1 MLNMDE
7 LEAIRQKKMER
18 LQTMTS
24 GEVLV
29 LDDNNLAE
37 TVREHPF
44 VVLDC
49 WAEWCGPCKMVAPVI
64 EQLAKEYA
72 GRITFA
78 KLNIDENMNTAT
90 KYRISAIPTMLVFR
104 NGEMAGQIIGALPK
118 NHIEQKLQEFM

>member
-1 MLNMDE
+1 MDE

-24 GEVLV
+24 GEVLI

-37 TVREHPF
+37 IVREHPF

-64 EQLAKEYA
+64 EQLATEYA

-78 KLNIDENMNTAT
+78 KLNIDENMGTAM
-90 KYRISAIPTMLVFR
+90 KYQISAIPTMLVFR

>member
-1 MLNMDE
+1 MDE
-7 LEAIRQKKMER
+7 MEAIRQKKMER

-64 EQLAKEYA
+64 EQLATEYA

-78 KLNIDENMNTAT
+78 KLNIDENMGTAT

>member
-1 MLNMDE
+1 MDE

-78 KLNIDENMNTAT
+78 KLNIDENMGTAT

>member
-1 MLNMDE
+1 MDE

-18 LQTMTS
+18 LQTMTA

-49 WAEWCGPCKMVAPVI
+49 WAVWCGPCKMVAPVI
-64 EQLAKEYA
+64 EQLAMEYA

-78 KLNIDENMNTAT
+78 KLNIDENMDTAM
-90 KYRISAIPTMLVFR
+90 KYQISAIPTMLVFR

>member
-1 MLNMDE
+1 MDE

-24 GEVLV
+24 GEVLIM
-29 LDDNNLAE
+29 DDNNLAE

-64 EQLAKEYA
+64 EQLAVEYA

-78 KLNIDENMNTAT
+78 KLNIDENMGTAT

-118 NHIEQKLQEFM
+118 NHIEQKLQEYM

>member
-1 MLNMDE
+1 MDE

-18 LQTMTS
+18 LQTMTL

-29 LDDNNLAE
+29 LDDNTLAE
-37 TVREHPF
+37 IVREHPF

-64 EQLAKEYA
+64 EQLAVEYA

-78 KLNIDENMNTAT
+78 KLNIDENMGTAT

>member
-1 MLNMDE
+1 MDE
-7 LEAIRQKKMER
+7 LEAIRQTKMER

-37 TVREHPF
+37 IVREHPF

-64 EQLAKEYA
+64 VQLATEYA

-78 KLNIDENMNTAT
+78 KLNIDENMGTAT

>member
-1 MLNMDE
+1 MDE

-29 LDDNNLAE
+29 MDDNNLAE

-49 WAEWCGPCKMVAPVI
+49 C
-64 EQLAKEYA
+64 L
-72 GRITFA
+72 
-78 KLNIDENMNTAT
+78 
-90 KYRISAIPTMLVFR
+90 S
-104 NGEMAGQIIGALPK
+104 GADPARWL
-118 NHIEQKLQEFM
+118 HR

>member
-1 MLNMDE
+1 MDE

-29 LDDNNLAE
+29 LDDKNLAE

-64 EQLAKEYA
+64 EELAKEYA

-78 KLNIDENMNTAT
+78 KLNIDENMDTAT

>member
-1 MLNMDE
+1 MDE

-18 LQTMTS
+18 LQTMTL

-64 EQLAKEYA
+64 EQLATEYA

-78 KLNIDENMNTAT
+78 KLNIDENMGTAM
-90 KYRISAIPTMLVFR
+90 KYQISAIPTMLVFR

>member
-1 MLNMDE
+1 MDE

-24 GEVLV
+24 GEVLI
-29 LDDNNLAE
+29 LDDKNLAE
-37 TVREHPF
+37 IVREHPF

-78 KLNIDENMNTAT
+78 KLNIDENMGTAM
-90 KYRISAIPTMLVFR
+90 KYQISAIPTMLVFR
-104 NGEMAGQIIGALPK
+104 NGDMAGQIIGALPK

>member
-1 MLNMDE
+1 MDE

-29 LDDNNLAE
+29 LDDNNLEE

-78 KLNIDENMNTAT
+78 KLNIDENMGTAT

>member
-1 MLNMDE
+1 MDE

-24 GEVLV
+24 GEVLI

-64 EQLAKEYA
+64 EELAKEYA

-78 KLNIDENMNTAT
+78 KLNIDANMDTAT

-118 NHIEQKLQEFM
+118 NHIEQKLQEYM

>member
-1 MLNMDE
+1 MDE

-64 EQLAKEYA
+64 EELAKEYA

-78 KLNIDENMNTAT
+78 KLNIDENMGTAT

>member
-1 MLNMDE
+1 MDE

-64 EQLAKEYA
+64 EQLAVEYA

-78 KLNIDENMNTAT
+78 KLNIDENMGTAT

>member
-1 MLNMDE
+1 MDE

>member
-1 MLNMDE
+1 MDE

-24 GEVLV
+24 GEVLIM
-29 LDDNNLAE
+29 DDNNLAE

-64 EQLAKEYA
+64 EQLAVEYA

-78 KLNIDENMNTAT
+78 KLNIDENMGTAT

-104 NGEMAGQIIGALPK
+104 NGEMAGQIVGALPK

>member
-1 MLNMDE
+1 MDE

-24 GEVLV
+24 GEVLI

-49 WAEWCGPCKMVAPVI
+49 WAEWCGPCKMVAPII
-64 EQLAKEYA
+64 EQLAVEYA

-78 KLNIDENMNTAT
+78 KLNIDENMGTAM
-90 KYRISAIPTMLVFR
+90 KYQISAIPTMLVFR

>member
-1 MLNMDE
+1 MDE

-49 WAEWCGPCKMVAPVI
+49 WAVWCGPCKMVAPVI
-64 EQLAKEYA
+64 EQLAMEYA

-78 KLNIDENMNTAT
+78 KLNIDENMDTAM
-90 KYRISAIPTMLVFR
+90 KYQISAIPTMLVFR

>member
-1 MLNMDE
+1 MDE

-24 GEVLV
+24 GEVLI

-37 TVREHPF
+37 IVREHPF

-64 EQLAKEYA
+64 EQLASEYA

-78 KLNIDENMNTAT
+78 KLNIDENMGTAM
-90 KYRISAIPTMLVFR
+90 KYQISAIPTMLVFR